1 MRADAGSHGH
11 GAARGDSADR
21 APADRARSAAHP
33 AEEHRLHSAAHWE
46 EAASG
51 WVRRQDAIRAFGAP
65 VAHWM
70 VEAIEP
76 QPGQRVL
83 ELAAGLGETGLLAAK
98 LVAPT
103 GGVILSDQ
111 AEAML
116 EGARVRAG
124 ELDLTNVEFQVWNA
138 EWIDLPVASVDAVLC
153 RWGYMLMADP
163 LAALVE
169 TRRVLRP
176 GGRLALAVW
185 DALAA
190 NPWALAPRLE
200 LLERGLVQP
209 PGAESGSA
217 GAGSAGGGNAGAGSG
232 GGGSAGAGSGGAG
245 AAGAAPAEAEHT
257 PGPFA
262 LGDRGRLRGLL
273 ERAGFTDMAIDAI
286 DVTQRHADFDAFWQ
300 TMLDISRE
308 LHDLVLARPEA
319 EIEQIRASL
328 AQRLARYT
336 AADGTL
342 ELPGRSL
349 VAVAFG

>member
-1 MRADAGSHGH
+1 MSTDAGLPGH
-11 GAARGDSADR
+11 GTAPRGGADS
-21 APADRARSAAHP
+21 AHP
-33 AEEHRLHSAAHWE
+33 AEEHRRHSAEHWE

-51 WVRRQDAIRAFGAP
+51 WVRRQEAVRELGAP
-65 VAHWM
+65 VSHWM
-70 VEAIEP
+70 VQAIEP

-116 EGARVRAG
+116 EGARTRAG
-124 ELDLTNVEFQVWNA
+124 QLDLTNVEFQVWNA
-138 EWIDLPVASVDAVLC
+138 EWIDLPVASVDAALC

-185 DALAA
+185 DALPA

-200 LLERGLVQP
+200 LLERGLAPGSDVRP
-209 PGAESGSA
+209 PA
-217 GAGSAGGGNAGAGSG
+217 GDPAQSP
-232 GGGSAGAGSGGAG
+232 GGSAGAGHTVG
-245 AAGAAPAEAEHT
+245 AAFGQPEHA

-262 LGDRGRLRGLL
+262 LGDPERLRELL
-273 ERAGFTDMAIDAI
+273 ERAGFTGATIDAI
-286 DVTQRHADFDAFWQ
+286 DVVQRHPTFDSFWE
-300 TMLDISRE
+300 TMLDLSRE

-319 EIEQIRASL
+319 EIEEIGASL
-328 AQRLARYT
+328 ARRMAPFT

-342 ELPGRSL
+342 EIPGRSL